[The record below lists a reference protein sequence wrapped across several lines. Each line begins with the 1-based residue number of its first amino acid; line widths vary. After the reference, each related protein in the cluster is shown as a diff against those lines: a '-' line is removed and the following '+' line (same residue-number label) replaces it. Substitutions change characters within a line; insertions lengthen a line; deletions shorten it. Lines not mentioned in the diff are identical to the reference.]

1 MRSTSYPGRRQREAY
16 SPSIPGSRRA
26 SLKTV
31 GATPRLECRALAKSF
46 ASPTGPLAALGPA
59 DLRVHPGE
67 FVALV
72 GPSGCGKST
81 LFNVVAGLETPSAGE
96 VLVDGR
102 STAGRPGAAA
112 YMPQKD
118 LLLPWLRVLENA
130 ALPLEL
136 AGTARAAARAR
147 AAELFGRFGLAG
159 FEHHWPW
166 QLSGGMRQRAA
177 LLRTYLVSRDL
188 LLLDEPFG
196 ALDALTRQDMQEWL
210 LEVWAEQRRTVL
222 FVTHDVEEALFLAD
236 RVYVMSPR
244 PGRIV
249 AELPSSFVRPRSFHL
264 RGDPAFAR
272 VKDELLGLLHGQ
284 AAVPA

>member
-1 MRSTSYPGRRQREAY
+1 MRPQESQ
-16 SPSIPGSRRA
+16 
-26 SLKTV
+26 LKPP
-31 GATPRLECRALAKSF
+31 ATAPRLECRGLTKVF
-46 ASPTGPLAALGPA
+46 PSPAGPLAALGPV
-59 DLRVHPGE
+59 DLSVAAGE

-81 LFNVVAGLETPSAGE
+81 LFNVVAGLELPTSGE
-96 VLVDGR
+96 ALVDGV
-102 STAGRPGAAA
+102 SVVGRPGAAA

-118 LLLPWLRVLENA
+118 LLLPWLRVLDNT

-136 AGTARAAARAR
+136 AGARRADARSSAAGH
-147 AAELFGRFGLAG
+147 FPRFGLAG
-159 FEHHWPW
+159 FERSWPW

-177 LLRTYLVSRDL
+177 LLRTYLVDRDL

-196 ALDALTRQDMQEWL
+196 ALDALTRGEMQEWL
-210 LEVWAEQRRTVL
+210 LGVWAESRRTVL

-249 AELPSSFVRPRSFHL
+249 TEVASSFPRPRTFHL
-264 RGDPAFAR
+264 TGDPAFAQTKER
-272 VKDELLGLLHGQ
+272 LLALLHEPAV
-284 AAVPA
+284 AA